1 MDNKYKLMN
10 QPEHYANEVNIPS
23 CSHSAWWKNCLPR
36 NGSLVPK
43 RLGTTALEHRRRT
56 VLEGLDR
63 KTFGGIIRESLG
75 ESLRVKAM
83 IIDEASKE

>member
-1 MDNKYKLMN
+1 M
-10 QPEHYANEVNIPS
+10 
-23 CSHSAWWKNCLPR
+23 
-36 NGSLVPK
+36 
-43 RLGTTALEHRRRT
+43 GTTALEHRRRT